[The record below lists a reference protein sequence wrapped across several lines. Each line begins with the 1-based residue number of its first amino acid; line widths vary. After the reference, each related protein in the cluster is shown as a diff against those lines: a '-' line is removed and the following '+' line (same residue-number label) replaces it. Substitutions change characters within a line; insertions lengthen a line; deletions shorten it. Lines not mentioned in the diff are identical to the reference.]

1 MARSPHKRPSPLD
14 TVLLPPRLCVYKG
27 LNLSMYEYKELVMNP
42 TSQSLNQSKRSMEQ
56 TWEVKSSSTCSMLNA
71 QTTCGNHKAVACSA

>member
-1 MARSPHKRPSPLD
+1 MF
-14 TVLLPPRLCVYKG
+14 KG

-56 TWEVKSSSTCSMLNA
+56 TWEVKSSSTCSMLKPPVVTTRLWHA
-71 QTTCGNHKAVACSA
+71 QLDRGVRGNSDKYTAPVQRGSAAQQ